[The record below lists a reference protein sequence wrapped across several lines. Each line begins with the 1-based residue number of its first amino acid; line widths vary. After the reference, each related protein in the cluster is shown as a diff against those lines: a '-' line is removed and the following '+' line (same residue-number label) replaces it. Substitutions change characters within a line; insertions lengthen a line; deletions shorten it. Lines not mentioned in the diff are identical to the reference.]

1 MNYSLMIRQVKS
13 RNIRYILT
21 GILFVIYF
29 LYFALLNPYHIH
41 YLEQSQLFIWSLDFL
56 KEKFS
61 LPGVFADYSGSFFT
75 QFFYSS
81 WVGAFI
87 YTLNAFAVFILSFY
101 IFKRHNLNNVIISFV
116 PVWLLAILQ
125 SSELFTFN
133 QAIGFL
139 LLLSFF
145 ALYITVKKTS
155 NRYILFFAGWPVLYI
170 LAGGFSISVIILCI
184 LHELLFR
191 KEKKRYIITI
201 LYVITGVL
209 IPYLCAR
216 LIFYIQPDKIFTYPV
231 ISELHSLF
239 LYALI
244 LLFAWTPAMLLAGF
258 FIDKAKSLKNRL
270 LPWSIINVAAG
281 IVIIVLM
288 AFVIYKRAYNKMA
301 DMMLGVDH
309 YAQRAEWDKL
319 LKLSDRY
326 PGYNTL
332 VIYYTNL
339 ALYKSGKLM
348 DRMFCYP
355 QIGSQGLRLKWQRNL
370 NLFFGGEVFSRL
382 AYNNESIHWAFEAL
396 VAKGLNPRSLK
407 KLTVGCIVNGNYDIA
422 QKYLSLLNKTLFY
435 RKWAQ
440 QHIRYLSDPDLMG
453 KDHELSEYRD
463 LRVNTN
469 FFSAV
474 NGLNLQDLLENH
486 PENKMA
492 YEYLLASLLLDRNLD
507 GFAGAVQNLKY
518 YGYNRMPLHIEEAL
532 IFYNFYE
539 NENIIPEGYSFK
551 PETINRFNDYARDY
565 TAYRS
570 YHNVAAYELR
580 KKYGNTYWYYLQFP
594 Q

>member
-1 MNYSLMIRQVKS
+1 MIRQINSK
-13 RNIRYILT
+13 NIRYIF
-21 GILFVIYF
+21 ISIPFIIYF
-29 LYFALLNPYHIH
+29 LYFAFLNRYHIL
-41 YLEQSQLFIWSLDFL
+41 YLEQNQLFIWSLDFL
-56 KEKFS
+56 KEQFS
-61 LPGVFADYSGSFFT
+61 LPGGLPLYLGSFFT

-81 WVGAFI
+81 CVGAFI
-87 YTLNAFAVFILSFY
+87 YTLNAFAVFIVSFY
-101 IFKRHNLNNVIISFV
+101 ISIKHNLNNVIVAFI
-116 PVWLLAILQ
+116 PVWLLTILQ

-145 ALYITVKKTS
+145 ALYITVKKTA
-155 NRYILFFAGWPVLYI
+155 NRYILFFAGWSVLYI
-170 LAGGFSISVIILCI
+170 LAGGFSVPVIVLCI

-209 IPYLCAR
+209 IPYLCAQ
-216 LIFYIQPDKIFTYPV
+216 LVFYIQPDKVFTWPV
-231 ISELHSLF
+231 ILELHSIF

-244 LLFAWTPAMLLAGF
+244 LLFAWTPVMLLAGF
-258 FIDKAKSLKNRL
+258 FVEKVKSLKNRL

-288 AFVIYKRAYNKMA
+288 AFVVYKRAYNKMA
-301 DMMLGVDH
+301 DMMLGADH
-309 YAQRAEWDKL
+309 YTQRAEWDKL

-407 KLTVGCIVNGNYDIA
+407 KLAVGCIVNGNYDIA
-422 QKYLSLLNKTLFY
+422 RKYLSLLNKTLFY
-435 RKWAQ
+435 RKWAKL
-440 QHIRYLSDPDLMG
+440 HIRYLSDPDLMG
-453 KDHELSEYRD
+453 KDPELSEYRD
-463 LRVNTN
+463 LRVSTN
-469 FFSAV
+469 FFSEV
-474 NGLNLQDLLENH
+474 NGLNLQDLLEDH

-507 GFAGAVQNLKY
+507 GFASAVQNMRY
-518 YGYNRMPLHIEEAL
+518 YGYKKMPLHIEEAL

-539 NENIIPEGYSFK
+539 NRNMVPEGYSFRQ
-551 PETINRFNDYARDY
+551 ENINRFNDYARAY

-570 YHNVAAYELR
+570 DRKVAAYELK